1 MTSVF
6 IISKTYINTSAVE
19 RIEEKLKSLSI
30 IQILNLSLL
39 FLLNDFSCITVT
51 LYMYYRFSLHSESAN
66 GSSRGNDSIKSSCWD
81 P

>member
-19 RIEEKLKSLSI
+19 RIEEKLKSLLI

-39 FLLNDFSCITVT
+39 FLLNDYSCINLIHV
-51 LYMYYRFSLHSESAN
+51 LQV
-66 GSSRGNDSIKSSCWD
+66 
-81 P
+81 